1 MRIALVLALLLT
13 LADCKQET
21 PRIKSGEPAPDFVL
35 NDISGNP
42 VRLSD
47 FRGKFVVL
55 EFWATW
61 CPPCKLAIADLNELQ
76 AKQMEEE
83 FVLLSISTD
92 WEISTV
98 ESFMEDYY
106 ITYPVLFDDKG
117 VSNIFGAYQL
127 PTTVVIGKDGR
138 VLKRHLG
145 YAPGV
150 IEELLIEAIDESKEI
165 EETKEQR

>member
-1 MRIALVLALLLT
+1 MRIALVAALFVILVG
-13 LADCKQET
+13 CKPET

-35 NDISGNP
+35 NDLSGNT

-47 FRGKFVVL
+47 FQGKFVVL

-61 CPPCKLAIADLNELQ
+61 CPPCKMAIAELNELQ
-76 AKQMEEE
+76 SKQMEDE

-106 ITYPVLFDDKG
+106 ITYPVLFDDKE
-117 VSNIFGAYQL
+117 VSYIFGAYQL

-150 IEELLIEAIDESKEI
+150 IEELLIEAIDENKNMEQA
-165 EETKEQR
+165 EE